1 MHKTG
6 IIVCLLLMSLAAIA
20 WHVPFASASVS
31 LKSTLSTGYYRDAEQ
46 DSHVPAYLYWNFN
59 HVAKN
64 GIETFLNVGLNNAV
78 MEDLWRIYVY
88 EAMLSFPIWQGF
100 EDAPYRTSRLQVGRQ
115 LFYEGFE
122 LSLLDGL
129 QLPFYWSQTGG
140 MTLAAGSANSVYVS
154 EPNWES
160 QVYGGTVHENFAGA
174 LWKAGYFF
182 NYREN
187 QDSRNLVEASV
198 LKIWNQF
205 FLHPMVFLRGQT
217 NLPSL
222 SLYQS
227 MAEIQLV
234 PLEDVT
240 VNVSAEGNLPNQL
253 LPENQEFIYSM
264 FAAGRQ
270 NTYRLSTAWAP
281 GRSFHTEAS
290 LRYILFDSQKGDEN
304 ANHYDLSI
312 DTIVSDLNLGGQ
324 VGHIRSYGG
333 EVSYGGVKILK
344 SLSHKTKLRLEGSMA
359 WVDKINQIQG
369 WAYHGRSGMDFRLA
383 SRFIL
388 SALAEVERNHLFDMD
403 ARAILYV
410 SHFYF

>member
-154 EPNWES
+154 EPNW
-160 QVYGGTVHENFAGA
+160 
-174 LWKAGYFF
+174 
-182 NYREN
+182 
-187 QDSRNLVEASV
+187 
-198 LKIWNQF
+198 
-205 FLHPMVFLRGQT
+205 
-217 NLPSL
+217 
-222 SLYQS
+222 
-227 MAEIQLV
+227 
-234 PLEDVT
+234 
-240 VNVSAEGNLPNQL
+240 
-253 LPENQEFIYSM
+253 
-264 FAAGRQ
+264 
-270 NTYRLSTAWAP
+270 
-281 GRSFHTEAS
+281 
-290 LRYILFDSQKGDEN
+290 
-304 ANHYDLSI
+304 
-312 DTIVSDLNLGGQ
+312 
-324 VGHIRSYGG
+324 
-333 EVSYGGVKILK
+333 
-344 SLSHKTKLRLEGSMA
+344 
-359 WVDKINQIQG
+359 
-369 WAYHGRSGMDFRLA
+369 
-383 SRFIL
+383 
-388 SALAEVERNHLFDMD
+388 
-403 ARAILYV
+403 
-410 SHFYF
+410 